1 MGNLGRNQLTDGLFA
16 LHSSSFFLIYFI
28 FCCAGLHS
36 FTWVFSSCGKQGLL
50 IIVVGRF
57 LIAVVSTAVK
67 HRLHGARTSAVVLY
81 RFSRC
86 DLRPLEHGLSD
97 CGARA

>member
-1 MGNLGRNQLTDGLFA
+1 MGDDLGRNQPTDGLFA
-16 LHSSSFFLIYFI
+16 LHSSSFFFLIYFI

-36 FTWVFSSCGKQGLL
+36 FTWVFSGCGKQGLL
-50 IIVVGRF
+50 VIVVGRF
-57 LIAVVSTAVK
+57 LIAAASVVVK
-67 HRLHGARTSAVVLY
+67 HRLSGARASAIVLH

-86 DLRPLEHGLSD
+86 D